1 MEKRLRPVNFEN
13 FSNDKETALQLNADL
28 SNDYID
34 NVTYRQIGT
43 FMLENISE
51 NINLTY
57 QAEEQK
63 IAIHFYTSIFEGT
76 PTTEQTE
83 VLNSFHI
90 DGDTKPLSEYVD
102 SGEPFYTT
110 LSRILSTET
119 RSAVIYAILV

>member
-1 MEKRLRPVNFEN
+1 MKI
-13 FSNDKETALQLNADL
+13 FSNGKETALQLNADL
-28 SNDYID
+28 SIDYID

-43 FMLENISE
+43 FTLDNITE

-63 IAIHFYTSIFEGT
+63 IAINFYTSIFEGT

-83 VLNSFHI
+83 VFNSFYI
-90 DGDTKPLSEYVD
+90 DGDAKPLSEYVD

-110 LSRILSTET
+110 LSQILSTET
-119 RSAVIYAILV
+119 KNGFAKNEGFYRFAAEKF

>member
-1 MEKRLRPVNFEN
+1 
-13 FSNDKETALQLNADL
+13 
-28 SNDYID
+28 
-34 NVTYRQIGT
+34 
-43 FMLENISE
+43 MLENISE

-119 RSAVIYAILV
+119 RNGSDKNEGYLSVCRRSGK